1 MQIIL
6 LHDVDKVGRRGETV
20 NVADGYAR
28 NFLFPQGMAVRA
40 DTAKT
45 KELKMKLSAYEARD
59 ERDREAAESRAA
71 SMQGVALSLSA
82 AASDEGR
89 LFGSVT
95 AQMIAAELAGKGH
108 EVEAKHVLL
117 DEPIRELGSYTVAV
131 RLHREVNAEIQLEI
145 AATA

>member
-20 NVADGYAR
+20 NVANGYAR

-40 DTAKT
+40 DTAKK
-45 KELKMKLSAYEARD
+45 KELEMKLAAYEARD
-59 ERDREAAESRAA
+59 ERDREEAQSRAA
-71 SMQGVALSLSA
+71 SMGGVALKLSA

-95 AQMIAAELAGKGH
+95 AQTIAAELSGMGH
-108 EVEAKHVLL
+108 EVDAKQVRL
-117 DEPIRELGSYTVAV
+117 DEPIRQVGSYTIAV
-131 RLHREVNAEIQLEI
+131 RLHRDVDAEVQLEI
-145 AATA
+145 EASA

>member
-6 LHDVDKVGRRGETV
+6 LHDVDKVGHRGDTA

-45 KELKMKLSAYEARD
+45 KELEMKLKSFEARD
-59 ERDREAAESRAA
+59 DRDREEAESRATG
-71 SMQGVALSLSA
+71 MKGVVFKMSA

-95 AQMIAAELAGKGH
+95 AQMIAAELGEKGH
-108 EVEAKHVLL
+108 EVESKQVLL
-117 DEPIRELGSYTVAV
+117 DEPIREVGSYTIAV
-131 RLHREVNAEIQLEI
+131 RLHRAVDAEVQLEVE
-145 AATA
+145 ATA